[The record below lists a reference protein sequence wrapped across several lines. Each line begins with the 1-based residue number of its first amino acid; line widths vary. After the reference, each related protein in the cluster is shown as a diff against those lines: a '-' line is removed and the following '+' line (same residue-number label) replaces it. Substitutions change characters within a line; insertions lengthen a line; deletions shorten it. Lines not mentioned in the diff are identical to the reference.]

1 MNLLDEST
9 SQPGPLLFLNMT
21 SYLRSWW
28 TGAPATESEAA
39 LEQSQ
44 RPANIEIDI
53 SPPQEEED
61 DDDDG
66 YDTDRPPAFPALN
79 SIQRASSSNETPKM
93 TQSTRNAG
101 LMLPPPVPGRGSS
114 SSSGSGSSLALPQT
128 TTKPPKKSRKVAL
141 APGHSTLD
149 WAALKESGKDLRV
162 SQPPIPFSSAALIE
176 LFRCAYREV
185 LLAY

>member
-1 MNLLDEST
+1 
-9 SQPGPLLFLNMT
+9 MT

-28 TGAPATESEAA
+28 TGAPETESEAA

-44 RPANIEIDI
+44 KPVKVEIDI
-53 SPPQEEED
+53 LPPQSDEEEE
-61 DDDDG
+61 DG

-79 SIQRASSSNETPKM
+79 SIQRASSSSETPKT
-93 TQSTRNAG
+93 TQPTRNAG
-101 LMLPPPVPGRGSS
+101 LMLPPPVPGRI

-128 TTKPPKKSRKVAL
+128 TTRPPKKSRKVAL

-162 SQPPIPFSSAALIE
+162 SQLPIISSSAALIE
-176 LFRCAYREV
+176 LFRCAGREV
-185 LLAY
+185 SLVY